1 MKWAMSEKFKD
12 YLWGAKV
19 LVITDNNPLVHLRTA
34 KLGAVEQRW
43 VAQLANYDYQLQYR
57 PGREHTNADVLSRLP
72 EVEGRGPPLGSTAGC
87 DEGLMVGIVEAPG
100 LQQEE
105 APASWGWDPQRWK
118 ERQEGDAGLMAI
130 RSWLAQGLWP
140 EVAER
145 RAQTGVVRKLLGQ
158 WERLYLRDGV
168 VCRSIRDPVLGETV
182 CQVVVPEGE
191 IQALLQAYHT
201 QLGHQGP
208 ERTVSLLRRHFHWPG
223 I

>member
-1 MKWAMSEKFKD
+1 MREKFKD

-57 PGREHTNADVLSRLP
+57 PGREHTIADVLSQTSP
-72 EVEGRGPPLGSTAGC
+72 SRGPGPSIGGLLLGSMMGSWW
-87 DEGLMVGIVEAPG
+87 EIVEAPG

-105 APASWGWDPQRWK
+105 APLVGAGTRSGGRK
-118 ERQEGDAGLMAI
+118 RQEGDAGLMAI

-145 RAQTGVVRKLLGQ
+145 RA
-158 WERLYLRDGV
+158 
-168 VCRSIRDPVLGETV
+168 
-182 CQVVVPEGE
+182 
-191 IQALLQAYHT
+191 
-201 QLGHQGP
+201 
-208 ERTVSLLRRHFHWPG
+208 RHG
-223 I
+223 L